1 MRWFVVVSMETIQEF
16 ILRLTKI
23 LLNWEISLK

>member
-16 ILRLTKI
+16 ILTLTKI
-23 LLNWEISLK
+23 LLNWEISL